1 MAENW
6 MSLRAYARHR
16 GVRLAAVQKAIE
28 SGRVTAVRRRKEN
41 GRLQAIECTAADLQ
55 WAMNT
60 DPVEAGKSGKVI
72 VPPTMP
78 GAVAESLTASDDDP
92 DDALESPAGSKAP
105 EGDKDPGGFYEGRAR
120 RMQVQAEEAEL
131 DLLERKGLLV
141 SATAVENALMDM
153 FRQTRDQLQ
162 NISARL
168 APRLAAETD
177 PTRIDQLMND
187 EIALVLNELSRD
199 AERFAAEG
207 TA

>member
-6 MSLRAYARHR
+6 VSLRAYARHR

-28 SGRVTAVRRRKEN
+28 SGRVTAVRRRED
-41 GRLQAIECTAADLQ
+41 GRLQAIESTAADLQ

-72 VPPTMP
+72 VPPAARSA
-78 GAVAESLTASDDDP
+78 GADDPAAPDDDLDGAAESHT
-92 DDALESPAGSKAP
+92 GGKAP
-105 EGDKDPGGFYEGRAR
+105 DGDKDPGGFYEGRAR

-177 PTRIDQLMND
+177 PNRIDQLMND

-207 TA
+207 VA